1 MAPLEEIPVDLVRQ
15 VQILL
20 RKDANLSSYD
30 PLDPSL
36 PNLPST
42 DQVIAEFD
50 PSPPQLRCA
59 NCRGRLPRGLQSII
73 CVYCGLEQKGE
84 VAPEP
89 ILFKNTAG
97 FRWLLE
103 TLDLDGS
110 EALGPSTVV
119 KEASRGRSAVKD
131 EGSLSDLLDLEIK
144 WTSES
149 EKLGAG
155 VSNEASVRSKSPLNL
170 AGVDLDNFFSEAR
183 RDTVIKASEEQF
195 AATKEIRSKE
205 SNALQGHENLS
216 LFENVHPSETV
227 VRPAEDKNSAAVS
240 GWEAEF
246 QNANSE
252 SGHEGSKEFDPFV
265 GSTVDL
271 SSHMDAVFGS
281 GKDINSAHVSD
292 DTTPASR
299 TNDWIQDDLYKNLN
313 SKVPA
318 HVGQVDTTIQ
328 AEDAQNLAG
337 PSSTRDDRFQDDQWK
352 NSSAKSTDDKIALG
366 KNDNLFDAWN
376 DFPSSSTSQDPFRSS
391 WKQNNGSSLTPSV
404 EQTSEPNLLSSTSN
418 LQEMEFG
425 NFSQQEDLSS
435 GSDNNQNA
443 SSTVSNMLPE
453 ASDSNRKTDR
463 SAEDGGRLE
472 QSVKDEDILDATT
485 SSKADDVEM
494 LMSQMHDLSFML
506 ESKLSVPQS

>member
-1 MAPLEEIPVDLVRQ
+1 MFSKISIV
-15 VQILL
+15 
-20 RKDANLSSYD
+20 
-30 PLDPSL
+30 
-36 PNLPST
+36 
-42 DQVIAEFD
+42 
-50 PSPPQLRCA
+50 
-59 NCRGRLPRGLQSII
+59 LQ
-73 CVYCGLEQKGE
+73 
-84 VAPEP
+84 
-89 ILFKNTAG
+89 
-97 FRWLLE
+97 
-103 TLDLDGS
+103 

-119 KEASRGRSAVKD
+119 KEASRGRSALKD

-170 AGVDLDNFFSEAR
+170 AGVDLDNFLSEAR

-227 VRPAEDKNSAAVS
+227 VRPAEDKNSAAFS

-252 SGHEGSKEFDPFV
+252 SVHEGSKEFDPFV

-292 DTTPASR
+292 DRTPASR
-299 TNDWIQDDLYKNLN
+299 TNDWIQGDLYKNLN

-318 HVGQVDTTIQ
+318 HVGQVDSTIQ

-337 PSSTRDDRFQDDQWK
+337 PSSTRDDWFQDDQWK
-352 NSSAKSTDDKIALG
+352 NSSAKSTDNKIALG

-391 WKQNNGSSLTPSV
+391 WKHNNGSSLTPSV
-404 EQTSEPNLLSSTSN
+404 EQTSEPNLLSSTSK

-435 GSDNNQNA
+435 GADNNQND

-453 ASDSNRKTDR
+453 ASDSNRYVY
-463 SAEDGGRLE
+463 
-472 QSVKDEDILDATT
+472 SVCL
-485 SSKADDVEM
+485 
-494 LMSQMHDLSFML
+494 LSFENVIYANSNCHIAFL
-506 ESKLSVPQS
+506 EVKTLVRVSFYTKWHILIN

>member
-1 MAPLEEIPVDLVRQ
+1 MRILWARAERRGCSRADFVQEHSWVSLVARDIGLGWIVDSIGLDTVVAWVSSHFQ
-15 VQILL
+15 LL
-20 RKDANLSSYD
+20 WSDDR
-30 PLDPSL
+30 
-36 PNLPST
+36 
-42 DQVIAEFD
+42 
-50 PSPPQLRCA
+50 
-59 NCRGRLPRGLQSII
+59 
-73 CVYCGLEQKGE
+73 
-84 VAPEP
+84 
-89 ILFKNTAG
+89 
-97 FRWLLE
+97 
-103 TLDLDGS
+103 

-119 KEASRGRSAVKD
+119 KEASRGRSALKD

-155 VSNEASVRSKSPLNL
+155 VSNEASVR
-170 AGVDLDNFFSEAR
+170 
-183 RDTVIKASEEQF
+183 I
-195 AATKEIRSKE
+195 
-205 SNALQGHENLS
+205 
-216 LFENVHPSETV
+216 
-227 VRPAEDKNSAAVS
+227 VRPAEDKNSAAFS

-252 SGHEGSKEFDPFV
+252 SVHEGSKEFDPFV

-318 HVGQVDTTIQ
+318 HVGQVDSTIQ

-337 PSSTRDDRFQDDQWK
+337 PSSTRNDWFQDDQWK
-352 NSSAKSTDDKIALG
+352 NSSAKSTDNKIALG

-391 WKQNNGSSLTPSV
+391 WKHNNGSSLTPSV

-435 GSDNNQNA
+435 GADNNQND

-453 ASDSNRKTDR
+453 ASDSNRAMPMAMGMACFQKRKADT

-485 SSKADDVEM
+485 SSKAEDVEM